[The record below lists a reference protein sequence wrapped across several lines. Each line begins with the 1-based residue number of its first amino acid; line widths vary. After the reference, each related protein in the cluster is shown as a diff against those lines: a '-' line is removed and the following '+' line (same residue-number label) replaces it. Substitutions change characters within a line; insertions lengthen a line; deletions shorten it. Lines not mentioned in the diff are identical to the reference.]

1 MKNTNEMVN
10 SLLERREHYEAEQ
23 KRKRSIITRTVTSM
37 CCFCLVVLLG
47 FGVWQSGL
55 FRTTPPVI
63 LDGDNSTLQGT
74 DKNDESKPNSNE
86 TVAPNDNPNNA
97 VNTDKKYPD
106 LTTLSLAQWL
116 NNDDVVWM
124 GGSPTK
130 GNVSSGKHVELGQV
144 LIDEELKGS
153 FDGNKDTIYAV
164 MVDFSSMCPGD
175 FIFEGKKISEWNTE
189 KDNLIAL
196 GKMADAK
203 LIAQKINQAKEEYY
217 FSMLEMFEEQFKLM
231 GLGIYHEEHGCTID
245 NCIFYTFATQ
255 SQLEE
260 FECTPTQA
268 FVFSPAIRFK

>member
-23 KRKRSIITRTVTSM
+23 KKKRSIITRTVTSI

-97 VNTDKKYPD
+97 VNTDKNYPD

-124 GGSPTK
+124 SGSPTK
-130 GNVSSGKHVELGQV
+130 GNVSSGKH
-144 LIDEELKGS
+144 I
-153 FDGNKDTIYAV
+153 
-164 MVDFSSMCPGD
+164 
-175 FIFEGKKISEWNTE
+175 
-189 KDNLIAL
+189 
-196 GKMADAK
+196 
-203 LIAQKINQAKEEYY
+203 
-217 FSMLEMFEEQFKLM
+217 
-231 GLGIYHEEHGCTID
+231 
-245 NCIFYTFATQ
+245 
-255 SQLEE
+255 
-260 FECTPTQA
+260 
-268 FVFSPAIRFK
+268 